1 MRTPLRQR
9 LARAVALCTVAA
21 SAVLVFAP
29 HTASAFTPVPAGP
42 PARPAPP
49 ASPSP
54 SLTDHPLTAAP
65 SPLDNP
71 LKGFARFY
79 FPGDNQN
86 SGYPRS
92 LAWSYFGLSEVMTS
106 ATDCGTY
113 NWSIVD
119 NALNEIASYGN
130 QAAIRFYME
139 YPGGTGSHPG
149 NAIPHCFDGHVTYRN
164 NTFWGTVSPDYDSAY
179 LLSAVTNFIAAF
191 GARYDGDPRIGFI
204 NLGIVGLWGEW
215 HTWPFDTDTADGYP
229 NLMPTDAH
237 AAQIVAAFDNAFNT
251 TKLEIRYPDSAGG
264 AANARD
270 IGYHDDSFCYKEGS
284 PLKGVTLPQSLGG
297 ADYAQLQRAL
307 NMGVENKWVTDSMGG
322 EVRPEIQSSAFTS
335 WPGGSGQ
342 VDNMKACIELEHT
355 TWKINQTSQSYA
367 SDDPNVAAAVRLMG
381 YDLSATHAYYSNSV
395 TGSANIGV
403 SLTNNGVAPFYY
415 PWTVQLGLKNSAGT
429 VVKTWDTPWDLRTVQ
444 PLKVRAFPDW
454 NVGADPTYRDF
465 GYPQYFQSNVSLTG
479 VANGSY
485 QLVLKVRN
493 PLEALSPAAKKL
505 RFGNATQNADGW
517 LGLGSIGVGGGTAD
531 TTAPSTPTGLTS
543 PSKTA
548 TSVSL
553 SWNASTDNVGVAG
566 YKVLRGGTQV
576 GTATGT
582 SYTDTGLTAS
592 TAYSYT
598 VQAYDA
604 AGNTSASSSAL
615 SVTTSAGSSDTS
627 PPTVPNGLTS
637 PSKTSSSVSLSWN
650 AATDNVG
657 VAGYKVMRGGTQV
670 GTATGT
676 SYTDTGLTAST
687 AYTYT
692 VRAYDAAGNT
702 SADSSS
708 ITVTT
713 SGSSTPTGLVLDD
726 YNGTPAYP
734 SSNLN
739 DLGKWTGG
747 NCFLNG
753 GGSGAV
759 TGGALVLQYNN
770 CGWFGSD
777 VNQDVSAYTY
787 LVVRIKGNAGGE
799 QAHFNLSLG
808 GTTKVFGDFVLDG
821 GGHPSVTTAY
831 QDIKIPMAANGISRT
846 SPAQLAMGFWYGG
859 NSTISIDSFSF
870 SN

>member
-1 MRTPLRQR
+1 MRTTLRRR

-29 HTASAFTPVPAGP
+29 HNAAAFTAVPAGV

-49 ASPSP
+49 AAPSP
-54 SLTDHPLTAAP
+54 GLTDHPLTAAP

-106 ATDCGTY
+106 ATDCSTY

-179 LLSAVTNFIAAF
+179 LLTAVTNFINAF

-204 NLGIVGLWGEW
+204 NLGLVGLWGEW

-270 IGYHDDSFCYKEGS
+270 IGYHDDSFCYMEGS

-297 ADYAQLQRAL
+297 ADYSQLQRAL

-355 TWKINQTSQSYA
+355 TWKINQTSQSY
-367 SDDPNVAAAVRLMG
+367 SSTDPNVAAAVRLMG
-381 YDLSATHAYYSNSV
+381 YDLSATHAYYANSV
-395 TGSANIGV
+395 SGSATVGV
-403 SLTNNGVAPFYY
+403 TLANNGVAPFYY
-415 PWTVQLGLKNSAGT
+415 PWTVSLGLKDASGA

-444 PLKVRAFPDW
+444 PLKIRAFPDW

-465 GYPQYFQSNVSLTG
+465 GYPQYFQSNVSLAG

-485 QLVLKVRN
+485 QLVMRVKN

-517 LGLGSIGVGGGTAD
+517 LGLGSIGVGGSTGGD
-531 TTAPSTPTGLTS
+531 TTPPSTPTGLTS
-543 PSKTA
+543 PAKTSS
-548 TSVSL
+548 SVSL

-576 GTATGT
+576 GTATTT
-582 SYTDTGLTAS
+582 SYTDSGL
-592 TAYSYT
+592 
-598 VQAYDA
+598 
-604 AGNTSASSSAL
+604 N
-615 SVTTSAGSSDTS
+615 
-627 PPTVPNGLTS
+627 
-637 PSKTSSSVSLSWN
+637 
-650 AATDNVG
+650 
-657 VAGYKVMRGGTQV
+657 
-670 GTATGT
+670 
-676 SYTDTGLTAST
+676 AST

-713 SGSSTPTGLVLDD
+713 SATSTPTGLVLDD

-734 SSNLN
+734 SAAQN

-753 GGSGAV
+753 GGSGV
-759 TGGALVLQYNN
+759 VSGGALTLQYNN

-777 VNQDVSAYTY
+777 VNQDVSQYTY
-787 LVVRIKGNAGGE
+787 LVVRIKGSSGGE
-799 QAHFNLSLG
+799 QTHFNLGLG
-808 GTTKVFGDFVLDG
+808 GTTKVFGDYTLDG
-821 GGHPSVTTAY
+821 GGHPVITTAY
-831 QDIKIPMAANGISRT
+831 QDIKIPMVANGISRT
-846 SPAQLAMGFWYGG
+846 SPAQLAMGFWFGG
-859 NSTISIDSFSF
+859 NSSISIDSFSF

>member
-1 MRTPLRQR
+1 MRTPLRRR

-29 HTASAFTPVPAGP
+29 HNAAAFTAVPAGV

-49 ASPSP
+49 AAPSP
-54 SLTDHPLTAAP
+54 GLTDHPLTAAP

-106 ATDCGTY
+106 ATDCSTY

-179 LLSAVTNFIAAF
+179 LLTAVTNFINAF

-204 NLGIVGLWGEW
+204 NLGLVGLWGEW

-297 ADYAQLQRAL
+297 ADYSQLQRAL

-355 TWKINQTSQSYA
+355 TWKINQTSQSY
-367 SDDPNVAAAVRLMG
+367 SSTDPNVAAAVRLMG
-381 YDLSATHAYYSNSV
+381 YDLSATHAYYANSV
-395 TGSANIGV
+395 SGSATVGV
-403 SLTNNGVAPFYY
+403 TLTNNGVAPFYY
-415 PWTVQLGLKNSAGT
+415 PWTVSLGLKDASGA

-444 PLKVRAFPDW
+444 PLKIRAFPDW
-454 NVGADPTYRDF
+454 NVGADPAYRDF
-465 GYPQYFQSNVSLTG
+465 GYPQYFQSNVSLAG

-485 QLVLKVRN
+485 QLVMRVKN

-505 RFGNATQNADGW
+505 RFANATQNADGW
-517 LGLGSIGVGGGTAD
+517 LGLGSIGVGGSTGGD
-531 TTAPSTPTGLTS
+531 TVPPSTPTGLTS
-543 PSKTA
+543 PAKTSS
-548 TSVSL
+548 SVSL
-553 SWNASTDNVGVAG
+553 SWNASTDNVGVTG
-566 YKVLRGGTQV
+566 YKVLRGGAQV
-576 GTATGT
+576 GTSATT
-582 SYTDTGLTAS
+582 SYTDSGL
-592 TAYSYT
+592 
-598 VQAYDA
+598 
-604 AGNTSASSSAL
+604 N
-615 SVTTSAGSSDTS
+615 
-627 PPTVPNGLTS
+627 
-637 PSKTSSSVSLSWN
+637 
-650 AATDNVG
+650 
-657 VAGYKVMRGGTQV
+657 
-670 GTATGT
+670 
-676 SYTDTGLTAST
+676 AST

-702 SADSSS
+702 SADSSP

-713 SGSSTPTGLVLDD
+713 SPSSTPSGLVLDD

-734 SSNLN
+734 SAAQN

-753 GGSGAV
+753 GGNGVVSGGV
-759 TGGALVLQYNN
+759 LTLQYNN

-777 VNQDVSAYTY
+777 VNQDVSQYTY
-787 LVVRIKGNAGGE
+787 LVVRIKGNSGGE
-799 QAHFNLSLG
+799 QTHFNLGLG
-808 GTTKVFGDFVLDG
+808 GTTKVFGDYTLDG
-821 GGHPSVTTAY
+821 GGHPVITTAY
-831 QDIKIPMAANGISRT
+831 QDIKIPMVANGISRT
-846 SPAQLAMGFWYGG
+846 SPAQLAMGFWFGG
-859 NSTISIDSFSF
+859 NSSISIDSFSF

>member
-1 MRTPLRQR
+1 MRTTLRRR

-29 HTASAFTPVPAGP
+29 HNAAAFTAVPAGV

-49 ASPSP
+49 AAPSP
-54 SLTDHPLTAAP
+54 GLTDHPLTAAP

-106 ATDCGTY
+106 ATDCSTY

-179 LLSAVTNFIAAF
+179 LLTAVTNFINAF

-204 NLGIVGLWGEW
+204 NLGLVGLWGEW

-270 IGYHDDSFCYKEGS
+270 IGYHDDSFCYMEGS

-297 ADYAQLQRAL
+297 ADYSQLQRAL

-355 TWKINQTSQSYA
+355 TWKINQTSQSY
-367 SDDPNVAAAVRLMG
+367 SSTDPNVAAAVRLMG
-381 YDLSATHAYYSNSV
+381 YDLSATHAYYANSV
-395 TGSANIGV
+395 SGSATVGV
-403 SLTNNGVAPFYY
+403 TLANNGVAPFYY
-415 PWTVQLGLKNSAGT
+415 PWTVSLGLKDASGA

-444 PLKVRAFPDW
+444 PLKIRAFPDW

-465 GYPQYFQSNVSLTG
+465 GYPQYFQSNVSLAG

-485 QLVLKVRN
+485 QLVMRVKN

-517 LGLGSIGVGGGTAD
+517 LGLGSIGVGGSTGGD
-531 TTAPSTPTGLTS
+531 TTPPSTPTGLTS
-543 PSKTA
+543 PAKTSS
-548 TSVSL
+548 SVSL
-553 SWNASTDNVGVAG
+553 SWNASTDNVGVTG

-576 GTATGT
+576 GTSATT
-582 SYTDTGLTAS
+582 SYTDSGL
-592 TAYSYT
+592 
-598 VQAYDA
+598 
-604 AGNTSASSSAL
+604 N
-615 SVTTSAGSSDTS
+615 
-627 PPTVPNGLTS
+627 
-637 PSKTSSSVSLSWN
+637 
-650 AATDNVG
+650 
-657 VAGYKVMRGGTQV
+657 
-670 GTATGT
+670 
-676 SYTDTGLTAST
+676 AST

-713 SGSSTPTGLVLDD
+713 SATSTPTGLVLDD

-734 SSNLN
+734 SAAQN

-753 GGSGAV
+753 GGSGV
-759 TGGALVLQYNN
+759 VSGGVLTLQYNN

-777 VNQDVSAYTY
+777 VNQDVSQYTY
-787 LVVRIKGNAGGE
+787 LVVRIKGNSGGE
-799 QAHFNLSLG
+799 QTHFNLGLG
-808 GTTKVFGDFVLDG
+808 GTTKVFGDYTLDG
-821 GGHPSVTTAY
+821 GGHPVITTAY
-831 QDIKIPMAANGISRT
+831 QDIKIPMVANGISRT
-846 SPAQLAMGFWYGG
+846 SPAQLAMGFWFGG
-859 NSTISIDSFSF
+859 NSSISIDSFSF

>member
-1 MRTPLRQR
+1 MRF
-9 LARAVALCTVAA
+9 ARVVTLCVVAAAVLFAPRAAVAA
-21 SAVLVFAP
+21 
-29 HTASAFTPVPAGP
+29 PAGP
-42 PARPAPP
+42 PPRPAPP
-49 ASPSP
+49 SSPSP

-79 FPGDNQN
+79 FPGDDQ
-86 SGYPRS
+86 SLGYPRS
-92 LAWSYFGLSEVMTS
+92 LSWSYFGLSEVMTS
-106 ATDCGTY
+106 ATDCGSY

-130 QAAIRFYME
+130 QAAIRLYME

-179 LLSAVTNFIAAF
+179 LLTAVSNFIAAF

-204 NLGIVGLWGEW
+204 NLGLVGLWGEW

-237 AAQIVAAFDNAFNT
+237 AAQIVTAFDNAFSR

-264 AANARD
+264 AANTRD
-270 IGYHDDSFCYKEGS
+270 IGYHDDSFCYREGS
-284 PLKGVTLPQSLGG
+284 PLAGVTLPQSLGG

-307 NMGVENKWVTDSMGG
+307 NMGVENKWITDSMGG

-355 TWKINQTSQSYA
+355 TWKINQTSQSY
-367 SDDPNVAAAVRLMG
+367 SGSDPNVAAAVRLMG
-381 YDLSATHAYYSNSV
+381 YDLTATHAYYPNSV
-395 TGSANIGV
+395 TGSTATVGV
-403 SLTNNGVAPFYY
+403 TIANNGVAPFYY
-415 PWTVQLGLKNSAGT
+415 PWTVSLGLKNSAGT
-429 VVKTWDTPWDLRTVQ
+429 VVKTWDTPWDLRTVM
-444 PLKVRAFPDW
+444 PLKIRAFPDW
-454 NVGADPTYRDF
+454 NVGADPAYRDF
-465 GYPQYFQSNVSLTG
+465 GYPQYFQTSVSTTG
-479 VANGSY
+479 VAGGSY
-485 QLVLKVRN
+485 QLVLKVKN

-517 LGLGSIGVGGGTAD
+517 LGLGSIGVGSGGGTD
-531 TTAPSTPTGLTS
+531 TTAPSTPTGLASPAQTS
-543 PSKTA
+543 D
-548 TSVSL
+548 SVSL

-566 YKVLRGGTQV
+566 YQVLRGGAQV
-576 GTATGT
+576 GTTTTT

-592 TAYSYT
+592 TAYSY
-598 VQAYDA
+598 
-604 AGNTSASSSAL
+604 S
-615 SVTTSAGSSDTS
+615 
-627 PPTVPNGLTS
+627 
-637 PSKTSSSVSLSWN
+637 
-650 AATDNVG
+650 
-657 VAGYKVMRGGTQV
+657 
-670 GTATGT
+670 
-676 SYTDTGLTAST
+676 
-687 AYTYT
+687 

-702 SADSSS
+702 SAASAALSVS
-708 ITVTT
+708 TT
-713 SGSSTPTGLVLDD
+713 SGGGGTPTGLVLDNYD
-726 YNGTPAYP
+726 GTPAYP
-734 SSNLN
+734 SAAQN

-753 GGSGAV
+753 GGNGVVS
-759 TGGALVLQYNN
+759 GGALTLQYNN

-777 VNQDVSAYTY
+777 VNQDVYAYKY
-787 LVVRIKGNAGGE
+787 LVVRIKGGNA
-799 QAHFNLSLG
+799 AHFNLSLG
-808 GTTKVFGDFVLDG
+808 GVTKVFGDYVLDG
-821 GGHPSVTTAY
+821 GGHPVLTSDY

>member
-1 MRTPLRQR
+1 MRTPLRRR
-9 LARAVALCTVAA
+9 LVRAAALCAVAA

-29 HTASAFTPVPAGP
+29 PPATAAPAGR
-42 PARPAPP
+42 PARPAAP
-49 ASPSP
+49 ATPSP
-54 SLTDHPLTAAP
+54 ALTDHPLTAAP

-106 ATDCGTY
+106 ATDCSTY

-164 NTFWGTVSPDYDSAY
+164 NTYWGTVSPDYDSAY
-179 LLSAVTNFIAAF
+179 LLTAVQNFIAAL

-204 NLGIVGLWGEW
+204 NLGLVGLWGEW

-237 AAQIVAAFDNAFNT
+237 AAQIVTAFDNAFSR

-264 AANARD
+264 AANTKD
-270 IGYHDDSFCYKEGS
+270 IGYHDDSFCYREGS

-307 NMGVENKWVTDSMGG
+307 NMGVENKWITDSMGG

-367 SDDPNVAAAVRLMG
+367 PGDPNVAAAVRLMG
-381 YDLSATHAYYSNSV
+381 YDLSATHAYYQNSV
-395 TGSANIGV
+395 SGTATVGV
-403 SLTNNGVAPFYY
+403 TLANNGVAPFYY
-415 PWTVQLGLKNSAGT
+415 PWTVTLGLKDSAGT

-444 PLKVRAFPDW
+444 PLKIRAFPDW
-454 NVGADPTYRDF
+454 NLGADPTYLDF
-465 GYPQYFQSNVSLTG
+465 GYPQYFQSNVSLSG

-485 QLVLKVRN
+485 QLVLRVKN

-517 LGLGSIGVGGGTAD
+517 LGLGAIGVGGSTGGD
-531 TTAPSTPTGLTS
+531 TTPPSAPTGLTA
-543 PSKTA
+543 PAKTD

-553 SWNASTDNVGVAG
+553 SWNASTDNVGVTG
-566 YKVLRGGTQV
+566 YRVLRGGVQV
-576 GTATGT
+576 GTA
-582 SYTDTGLTAS
+582 AS
-592 TAYSYT
+592 
-598 VQAYDA
+598 
-604 AGNTSASSSAL
+604 
-615 SVTTSAGSSDTS
+615 
-627 PPTVPNGLTS
+627 P
-637 PSKTSSSVSLSWN
+637 
-650 AATDNVG
+650 
-657 VAGYKVMRGGTQV
+657 
-670 GTATGT
+670 

-692 VRAYDAAGNT
+692 VQAYDAAGNT
-702 SADSSS
+702 SAASSALS
-708 ITVTT
+708 VTT
-713 SGSSTPTGLVLDD
+713 SATSTPTGLIVDD
-726 YNGTPAYP
+726 FNGTPAYP
-734 SSNLN
+734 SAAQN
-739 DLGKWTGG
+739 DLGHWTGG

-753 GGSGAV
+753 GGNGAV
-759 TGGALVLQYNN
+759 SGGALVLQYNN

-777 VNQDVSAYTY
+777 VNQDVSQYTY
-787 LVVRIKGNAGGE
+787 LVVRIKGAAGGE
-799 QAHFNLSLG
+799 QTHFNLGLG
-808 GTTKVFGDFVLDG
+808 GTTKVFGDYVLDG
-821 GGHPSVTTAY
+821 GGHPAITTAY
-831 QDIKIPMAANGISRT
+831 QDIRIPMAANGISRT
-846 SPAQLAMGFWYGG
+846 SPAQLAMGFWFGG
-859 NSTISIDSFSF
+859 NSTVSIDSFSF

>member
-1 MRTPLRQR
+1 MRTPLRRR

-21 SAVLVFAP
+21 TAVLVFAP
-29 HTASAFTPVPAGP
+29 HNAAAFTPVPAGV

-54 SLTDHPLTAAP
+54 GLTDHPLTAAP

-106 ATDCGTY
+106 ATDCGSY

-164 NTFWGTVSPDYDSAY
+164 NTYWGTVSPDYDSAY

-204 NLGIVGLWGEW
+204 NLGLVGLWGEW

-237 AAQIVAAFDNAFNT
+237 AAQIVTAFDNAFNT

-355 TWKINQTSQSYA
+355 TWKINQTSQSY
-367 SDDPNVAAAVRLMG
+367 SSTDPNVAAAVRLMG
-381 YDLSATHAYYSNSV
+381 YDLSATHAYYTNSV
-395 TGSANIGV
+395 TGSATVGV
-403 SLTNNGVAPFYY
+403 TLANNGVAPFYY
-415 PWTVQLGLKNSAGT
+415 PWTVTLGLKDAAGT

-444 PLKVRAFPDW
+444 PLKIRAFPDW
-454 NVGADPTYRDF
+454 NVGADPTYRDY
-465 GYPQYFQSNVSLTG
+465 GYPQYFQSNVSLAG
-479 VANGSY
+479 VASGSY
-485 QLVLKVRN
+485 QLVLRVKN

-517 LGLGSIGVGGGTAD
+517 LGLGGIGVGGGTAD
-531 TTAPSTPTGLTS
+531 TA
-543 PSKTA
+543 
-548 TSVSL
+548 
-553 SWNASTDNVGVAG
+553 
-566 YKVLRGGTQV
+566 
-576 GTATGT
+576 
-582 SYTDTGLTAS
+582 
-592 TAYSYT
+592 
-598 VQAYDA
+598 
-604 AGNTSASSSAL
+604 
-615 SVTTSAGSSDTS
+615 
-627 PPTVPNGLTS
+627 PPTVPNGLAS
-637 PSKTSSSVSLSWN
+637 PAKTASSVSLTWN
-650 AATDNVG
+650 ASTDNVG

-670 GTATGT
+670 GTSATT
-676 SYTDTGLTAST
+676 AYTDSGLNAST

-702 SADSSS
+702 STDSSS

-713 SGSSTPTGLVLDD
+713 QASTTPAGLVLDD
-726 YNGTPAYP
+726 FDGTPAYP
-734 SSNLN
+734 SSAQN

-753 GGSGAV
+753 GGNGVV
-759 TGGALVLQYNN
+759 TGGSLVLQYNN

-777 VNQDVSAYTY
+777 VNTDVSAYKY
-787 LVVRIKGNAGGE
+787 LVVRVKGTSGGE
-799 QAHFNLSLG
+799 QSQFNLSLG
-808 GTTKVFGDFVLDG
+808 GTTKVFGDYTLDG
-821 GGHPSVTTAY
+821 GGHPAITTAY
-831 QDIKIPMAANGISRT
+831 QDIKIPMTANGISRT

-859 NSTISIDSFSF
+859 NSAITIDSFSF

>member
-1 MRTPLRQR
+1 MRTPLRRR
-9 LARAVALCTVAA
+9 LVRAVALCAVAA

-29 HTASAFTPVPAGP
+29 PPASAAPAGR
-42 PARPAPP
+42 PARPAAP
-49 ASPSP
+49 ATPSP

-65 SPLDNP
+65 SAIDNP
-71 LKGFARFY
+71 LKGLARFY

-179 LLSAVTNFIAAF
+179 LLTGLQNFIAAF

-237 AAQIVAAFDNAFNT
+237 AAQIVTAFDNAFSK

-264 AANARD
+264 AANTRD

-307 NMGVENKWVTDSMGG
+307 NMGVENKWITDSMGG

-367 SDDPNVAAAVRLMG
+367 PTDPNVAAAVRLMG
-381 YDLSATHAYYSNSV
+381 YDLSATHAYYQNSV
-395 TGSANIGV
+395 TGTATVGV
-403 SLTNNGVAPFYY
+403 TIANNGVAPFYY
-415 PWTVQLGLKNSAGT
+415 PWTVQLGLKDSGGT

-444 PLKVRAFPDW
+444 PLKIRAFPDW
-454 NVGADPTYRDF
+454 NLGADPTYLDF

-479 VANGSY
+479 VTNGSY
-485 QLVLKVRN
+485 QLVMKVRN

-517 LGLGSIGVGGGTAD
+517 LGLGSIGVGG
-531 TTAPSTPTGLTS
+531 ST
-543 PSKTA
+543 
-548 TSVSL
+548 
-553 SWNASTDNVGVAG
+553 
-566 YKVLRGGTQV
+566 GG
-576 GTATGT
+576 
-582 SYTDTGLTAS
+582 D
-592 TAYSYT
+592 
-598 VQAYDA
+598 
-604 AGNTSASSSAL
+604 TSA
-615 SVTTSAGSSDTS
+615 
-627 PPTVPNGLTS
+627 PTVPNGLAS
-637 PSKTSSSVSLSWN
+637 PAKTSSSVSLTWN

-657 VAGYKVMRGGTQV
+657 VTGYKVLRGGVQV
-670 GTATGT
+670 GTTATT
-676 SYTDTGLTAST
+676 SYTDTGLTGST

-713 SGSSTPTGLVLDD
+713 SATSTPSGLVLDD
-726 YNGTPAYP
+726 FNGTPAYP
-734 SSNLN
+734 SAAQN

-747 NCFLNG
+747 NCFQNG
-753 GGSGAV
+753 GGNGVVS
-759 TGGALVLQYNN
+759 GGALALQYNN

-777 VNQDVSAYTY
+777 VNQDVSQYTY
-787 LVVRIKGNAGGE
+787 LVVRVKGSAGGE
-799 QAHFNLSLG
+799 QSHFNLSLG
-808 GTTKVFGDFVLDG
+808 GTTKVFGDYVLDG
-821 GGHPSVTTAY
+821 GGHPAITTAY

-859 NSTISIDSFSF
+859 SGTVSFDSFSF